1 MQIATTCKRFVPMK
15 LMGLLTRGRAAKEP
29 SKGDDPNEE
38 ETLSGE
44 GLLSDEVKPDI
55 PFQVRF
61 EAWWQGEK
69 VEDVLK
75 RHLESLGGTDDDGAA
90 ANTAMGDGG
99 PNAGPAQTGDEAS
112 AEQENPEDEIEVSDG
127 IWSTRRI
134 EVAELVWGKGFTS
147 FGGRDHGVKAV
158 QSYNI
163 TSAMTLLVLGAGL
176 GGPTRAIAAKFDAW
190 VTGLE
195 HSQLL
200 AKQGMQQSVDAGMSK
215 KAPINH
221 ADFENLDFKENS
233 FNCVY
238 AKEALF
244 TVTNKQGLLEGV
256 HKALKYDG
264 PLLITDYM
272 TGEDAENSAELAAWM
287 ESEPIQPQLWTR
299 EQTEETLRQLM
310 FDDRVIEDVTDIH
323 RKEIHK
329 AWAKFAHGQADSG
342 IPSKLRPIV
351 DAEAE
356 RWTRLVAAL
365 DSGALRLVRICGLKK
380 A

>member
-1 MQIATTCKRFVPMK
+1 MSIMQIAATCKRFVPIK
-15 LMGLLTRGRAAKEP
+15 LMGLWSRARAAKE
-29 SKGDDPNEE
+29 SSSEE
-38 ETLSGE
+38 DTLSAE
-44 GLLSDEVKPDI
+44 EKLDI
-55 PFQVRF
+55 PLRVRL
-61 EAWWQGEK
+61 EAWWEGED
-69 VEDVLK
+69 VEDVLAK
-75 RHLESLGGTDDDGAA
+75 RQERLGGTDDDDVAGDG
-90 ANTAMGDGG
+90 AMGG
-99 PNAGPAQTGDEAS
+99 AEMAS
-112 AEQENPEDEIEVSDG
+112 ASPQAAEKKDDPEDEIDESDG

-134 EVAELVWGKGFTS
+134 EVAELVWGKGFTTY
-147 FGGRDHGVKAV
+147 GGRDHGVKTV

-200 AKQGMQQSVDAGMSK
+200 AKAGMQQSVDAGMSK

-221 ADFENLDFKENS
+221 ADFEKIEFKEAS

-244 TVTNKQGLLEGV
+244 TVENKDGLLEGL

-264 PLLITDYM
+264 PLLITDYVL
-272 TGEDAENSAELAAWM
+272 GEGAEDSAELAAWM
-287 ESEPIQPQLWTR
+287 ESEPQQPHLWTR
-299 EQTEETLRQLM
+299 EQAENTLRQLM
-310 FDDRVIEDVTDIH
+310 FDVRVVEDVTDIH
-323 RKEIHK
+323 RQEIHK
-329 AWAKFAHGQADSG
+329 AWAKFVDGQTESG
-342 IPSKLRPIV
+342 IPSRLRPIV
-351 DAEAE
+351 DAEAQ